1 MVFFQRIHIFTFMRK
16 HFAYFFLSLTLISS
30 VNVMV
35 DMHLCEGQVKSFA
48 FFKAAKKCF
57 GYFEAVEMAMNNA
70 NAQEDAVNAKSCC
83 SSAQIQVEA
92 QELKN
97 DHFSDHLVFHGVSPD
112 VLSVGF
118 NSSAI
123 PAEDIVFCDVS
134 CKEKKPKSHLW
145 KQWENFRL

>member
-1 MVFFQRIHIFTFMRK
+1 MKKRL
-16 HFAYFFLSLTLISS
+16 AYFFLCLTLISS
-30 VNVMV
+30 VNVVV

-70 NAQEDAVNAKSCC
+70 NAQEDAVNARSCC
-83 SSAQIQVEA
+83 GSAQIQVEA
-92 QELKN
+92 QDLKN
-97 DHFSDHLVFHGVSPD
+97 DHSSDPLVFHGASPD

-118 NSSAI
+118 NSLVN
-123 PAEDIVFCDVS
+123 PAEDFIFCDVS
-134 CKEKKPKSHLW
+134 FKEKIPKSHLW